1 MRFQCNSGSNE
12 RSKLPFNGTRTKTL
26 RLVGLLACWLVGL
39 LACWLEAESP
49 TAAVNPY
56 DERSRKLPL

>member
-26 RLVGLLACWLVGL
+26 RLVGLLACWL
-39 LACWLEAESP
+39 EAESP